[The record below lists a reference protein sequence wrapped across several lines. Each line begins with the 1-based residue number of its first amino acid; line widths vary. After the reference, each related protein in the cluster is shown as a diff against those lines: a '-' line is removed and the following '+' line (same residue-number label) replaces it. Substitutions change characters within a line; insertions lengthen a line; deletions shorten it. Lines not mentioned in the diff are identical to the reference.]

1 MRSKGFFGMGDL
13 RIMAII
19 LAANLNG
26 TRKKRNLP
34 IKADQTFDCPT
45 GESGVSPEQRV
56 LQTSTEPIKLE
67 SSPTFAATGQAAG
80 W

>member
-1 MRSKGFFGMGDL
+1 MGDL

-26 TRKKRNLP
+26 TRKKRKLP

-56 LQTSTEPIKLE
+56 LQKTPKPLYGKASQSSVQPINN
-67 SSPTFAATGQAAG
+67 
-80 W
+80 